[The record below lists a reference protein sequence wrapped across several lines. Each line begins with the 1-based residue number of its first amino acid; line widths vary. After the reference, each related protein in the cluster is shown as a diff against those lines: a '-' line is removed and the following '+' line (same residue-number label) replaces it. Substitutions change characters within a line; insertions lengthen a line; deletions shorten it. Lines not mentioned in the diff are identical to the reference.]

1 MANDFKKF
9 PLKILNLPSF
19 QQLLKKE
26 CRSRASQLKNI
37 RQQADPDQIRI
48 TFFPFNIVIDFICI
62 K

>member
-1 MANDFKKF
+1 MANDFKKC
-9 PLKILNLPSF
+9 PLKILNLLPF

-26 CRSRASQLKNI
+26 CRSRASQLNNI

-48 TFFPFNIVIDFICI
+48 TFFSFNIVIDFICI